1 MLEELADD
9 RADPDPFRATLDAGA
24 ERADAT
30 GDHVDVDARGAR
42 PIEGLDDLRVDQRVD
57 LDHDARASA
66 RLRVADLAL
75 DQVRQPGPQRE
86 WRDEQP
92 PEGLLARVAGQHVEQ
107 VGGIGAQLG
116 PA

>member
-1 MLEELADD
+1 M
-9 RADPDPFRATLDAGA
+9 
-24 ERADAT
+24 
-30 GDHVDVDARGAR
+30 
-42 PIEGLDDLRVDQRVD
+42 
-57 LDHDARASA
+57 
-66 RLRVADLAL
+66 ADLAL